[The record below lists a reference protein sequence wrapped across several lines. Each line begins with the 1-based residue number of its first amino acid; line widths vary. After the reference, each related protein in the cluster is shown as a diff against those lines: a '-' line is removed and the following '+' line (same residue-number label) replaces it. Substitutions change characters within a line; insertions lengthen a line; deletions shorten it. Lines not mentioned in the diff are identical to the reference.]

1 MANDNIPPILRLII
15 EDANRP
21 RSKEED
27 EAARRFVLGSGTI
40 AEYVTAKHKTK
51 IAQARKNR

>member
-1 MANDNIPPILRLII
+1 MLNDNIPPILRLII

-27 EAARRFVLGSGTI
+27 EAARRFVLGSGNI
-40 AEYVTAKHKTK
+40 AEYMTAKHNAK
-51 IAQARKNR
+51 IGQARKSR

>member
-1 MANDNIPPILRLII
+1 MVNDNIPPIMRLII

-21 RSKEED
+21 RSKEGD
-27 EAARRFVLGSGTI
+27 EAARRFVLGSETI
-40 AEYVTAKHKTK
+40 AEYVAAKHKTK